1 MALTPSSAISAEPEP
16 GLDRPR
22 RPAAQGWDALW
33 PAGVPRRG
41 RLRVRTLTTLRW
53 VAVAGQTITVVFVAY
68 VLKLPTPV
76 AACFAVIALSA
87 WLNVLISLSV
97 SGQRLATDN
106 EAAAHIAFD
115 ILQLSAL
122 LYLTGG
128 IINPFSLLL
137 IGPATLAAATLPT
150 RQAVLLALLAI
161 AACIALAINAMPMPA
176 PHAEPFNPPLLNR
189 IGAILARILGIS
201 FTATYAWYA
210 AQEAARMEL
219 ALDTAHTVLA
229 REQRLSALGAL
240 AASAAHE
247 LGTPL
252 ATISIVAREL
262 SRNTPE
268 GPLREDAELLISQ
281 AERCRD
287 ILFRL
292 TRTPEASDAVHERMS
307 LLQVVQEAIA
317 PHARRPDVRV
327 EAVVSGPH
335 GAPAP
340 EIWRLAEV
348 LHALTAFVENAVD
361 FAKSE
366 ILVTARFDARHI
378 VVEVRD
384 DGPGFAPEVL
394 TKLGEPYV
402 TSRPAG
408 QPMRSGHVGMGLGFF
423 IAKTLLER
431 TGATVDFRNGR
442 RDGAVITARWRR
454 EAIEAPAQMGVVSGL
469 SALDN
474 PRAGATQ

>member
-1 MALTPSSAISAEPEP
+1 MAPTSHPEMNADPEP
-16 GLDRPR
+16 GLDKPG

-41 RLRVRTLTTLRW
+41 RLRVRTLVNLRW
-53 VAVAGQTITVVFVAY
+53 VTIAGQAITVAVVAY
-68 VLKLPTPV
+68 GLDLRTPV
-76 AACFAVIALSA
+76 AACFAVIALAA
-87 WLNVLISLSV
+87 WLNVLVSLAA

-115 ILQLSAL
+115 ILQLTAL

-128 IINPFSLLL
+128 NVNPFSLLL
-137 IGPATLAAATLPT
+137 IGPATLAAATLPL
-150 RQAVLLALLAI
+150 RQVISLCLLAI
-161 AACIALAINAMPMPA
+161 AGCIGLAIYSMPLPA
-176 PHAEPFNPPLLNR
+176 PTAGAFDPPMINR
-189 IGAILARILGIS
+189 VGSVLARILGIA
-201 FTATYAWYA
+201 FTAAYAWYA

-240 AASAAHE
+240 AAAAAHE

-252 ATISIVAREL
+252 ATIAVVSREL
-262 SRNTPE
+262 ARNSPP
-268 GPLREDAELLISQ
+268 GPLREDAELLIAQ
-281 AERCRD
+281 AARCRD
-287 ILFRL
+287 ILQRL
-292 TRTPEASDAVHERMS
+292 TSTPEASDAVHERMS
-307 LLQVVQEAIA
+307 LLQVVQESIA

-335 GAPAP
+335 GEAPP
-340 EIWRLAEV
+340 EIWRLPEI

-361 FAKSE
+361 FARSE

-378 VVEVRD
+378 AVEVRD
-384 DGPGFAPEVL
+384 DGPGFSPEVL

-402 TSRPAG
+402 TSRPGAES
-408 QPMRSGHVGMGLGFF
+408 MRSGHVGMGLGFF

-442 RDGAVITARWRR
+442 GGGAVITARWRR
-454 EAIEAPAQMGVVSGL
+454 EAIEAAAAADVFTGL
-469 SALDN
+469 DDNGQSA
-474 PRAGATQ
+474 TE

>member
-1 MALTPSSAISAEPEP
+1 MALTPSPAKDADPEFDF
-16 GLDRPR
+16 DRLR

-33 PAGVPRRG
+33 PSGVPRRS

-53 VAVAGQTITVVFVAY
+53 MAVAGQTIAVLVVAY
-68 VLKLPTPV
+68 VLELPTPV
-76 AACFAVIALSA
+76 AACLAVIALAA
-87 WLNVLISLSV
+87 WLNVLVSLAV

-137 IGPATLAAATLPT
+137 IGPAVLAAATLPA
-150 RQAVLLALLAI
+150 RQVVSLAVLAI
-161 AACIALAINAMPMPA
+161 AACVFLAITSLPLPSPNAA
-176 PHAEPFNPPLLNR
+176 PYDPPLLNR
-189 IGAILARILGIS
+189 IGAILAQVLGIA
-201 FTATYAWYA
+201 FTAAYAWYA

-240 AASAAHE
+240 AAAAAHE

-252 ATISIVAREL
+252 ATISIVAKEM
-262 SRNTPE
+262 SRNSPP
-268 GPLREDAELLISQ
+268 GPLKEDADLLIGQ

-292 TRTPEASDAVHERMS
+292 TRAPETTDAVHQRMS
-307 LLQVVQEAIA
+307 LLQVVQESIA

-327 EAVVSGPH
+327 EAVVAGPH
-335 GAPAP
+335 GEAAP

-366 ILVTARFDARHI
+366 ILVTARFDPRHI
-378 VVEVRD
+378 AVEVRD
-384 DGPGFAPEVL
+384 DGPGFSPEVL
-394 TKLGEPYV
+394 AKLGEPYV
-402 TSRPAG
+402 TSRPGEA
-408 QPMRSGHVGMGLGFF
+408 MRSGHVGMGLGFF

-442 RDGAVITARWRR
+442 GGGAVITARWRR
-454 EAIEAPAQMGVVSGL
+454 EAIEAPAPPDVFSELSGL
-469 SALDN
+469 AD
-474 PRAGATQ
+474 PP

>member
-1 MALTPSSAISAEPEP
+1 MALTPSPAIDADPEP
-16 GLDRPR
+16 DFDKPR

-53 VAVAGQTITVVFVAY
+53 VAVAGQTITVVFVTY
-68 VLKLPTPV
+68 VLNLPTPV

-87 WLNVLISLSV
+87 WLNVLVSLAV
-97 SGQRLATDN
+97 TGQRLATDN

-115 ILQLSAL
+115 ILQLTAL

-128 IINPFSLLL
+128 IVNPFSLLL
-137 IGPATLAAATLPT
+137 IGPAVLAAATLPA
-150 RQAVLLALLAI
+150 RHVVALALLAI
-161 AACIALAINAMPMPA
+161 AGCILVAITALPLPSPN
-176 PHAEPFNPPLLNR
+176 AEPYNPPLLNR
-189 IGAILARILGIS
+189 IGAILARVLGIA
-201 FTATYAWYA
+201 FTSAYAWYA

-240 AASAAHE
+240 AAAAAHE

-252 ATISIVAREL
+252 ATISIVAKEM

-268 GPLREDAELLISQ
+268 GPLREDADLLITQ

-292 TRTPEASDAVHERMS
+292 TRTPEASDSVHERMS
-307 LLQVVQEAIA
+307 LLQVVQESIA

-327 EAVVSGPH
+327 EAVVAGPH
-335 GAPAP
+335 GEAAP

-366 ILVTARFDARHI
+366 ILVTARFDPRHI
-378 VVEVRD
+378 AIEVRD
-384 DGPGFAPEVL
+384 DGPGFSPEVL

-402 TSRPAG
+402 TSRPG
-408 QPMRSGHVGMGLGFF
+408 ETMRSGHVGMGLGFF

-431 TGATVDFRNGR
+431 TGASVDFRNGR
-442 RDGAVITARWRR
+442 RGGAVITARWRR
-454 EAIEAPAQMGVVSGL
+454 EAIEAPALPDVFSDLSGL
-469 SALDN
+469 DDPHPSA
-474 PRAGATQ
+474 TE

>member
-1 MALTPSSAISAEPEP
+1 MALTPSPAKDADPEFDF
-16 GLDRPR
+16 DRPR

-33 PAGVPRRG
+33 PSGVPRRG

-53 VAVAGQTITVVFVAY
+53 MAVAGQTIAVLVVAY

-76 AACFAVIALSA
+76 AACLAVIALAA
-87 WLNVLISLSV
+87 WLNVLVSLAV
-97 SGQRLATDN
+97 SGQRLATDT

-115 ILQLSAL
+115 ILQLAAL

-137 IGPATLAAATLPT
+137 IGPTVLAAATLPA
-150 RQAVLLALLAI
+150 RQVVSLAVLAI
-161 AACIALAINAMPMPA
+161 AACVFLAITSLPLPSPN
-176 PHAEPFNPPLLNR
+176 AEPYDPPLLNR
-189 IGAILARILGIS
+189 VGAILAQVLGIA
-201 FTATYAWYA
+201 FTSAYAWYA

-240 AASAAHE
+240 AAAAAHE

-252 ATISIVAREL
+252 ATISIVAKEM
-262 SRNTPE
+262 SRNSPA
-268 GPLREDAELLISQ
+268 GPLKEDADLLIVQ

-292 TRTPEASDAVHERMS
+292 TRAPATTDAVHERMS
-307 LLQVVQEAIA
+307 LLQVVQESIA

-335 GAPAP
+335 GEAAP

-361 FAKSE
+361 FARSE
-366 ILVTARFDARHI
+366 ILVTARFDPRHI
-378 VVEVRD
+378 AVEVRD

-402 TSRPAG
+402 TSRPGEA
-408 QPMRSGHVGMGLGFF
+408 MRSGHVGMGLGFF

-431 TGATVDFRNGR
+431 TGANVDFRNGR
-442 RDGAVITARWRR
+442 RGGAVITARWRR
-454 EAIEAPAQMGVVSGL
+454 EAIEAPALPDVFSDPTGV
-469 SALDN
+469 DD
-474 PRAGATQ
+474 PHQGATE

>member
-1 MALTPSSAISAEPEP
+1 MALTPSPAKNADPEP
-16 GLDRPR
+16 GFDRPR

-33 PAGVPRRG
+33 PSGVPRRG

-53 VAVAGQTITVVFVAY
+53 MAVTGQTIAVLVVAY
-68 VLKLPTPV
+68 ALKLPTPV
-76 AACFAVIALSA
+76 AACLAVIALAA
-87 WLNVLISLSV
+87 WLNVLVSLAV

-137 IGPATLAAATLPT
+137 VGPTVLAAATLPA
-150 RQAVLLALLAI
+150 RQVVLLAMLAI
-161 AACIALAINAMPMPA
+161 AACVFLAITSLPLPSPN
-176 PHAEPFNPPLLNR
+176 AEPYDPPLLNR
-189 IGAILARILGIS
+189 IGAILAQVLGIA
-201 FTATYAWYA
+201 FTSAYAWYA

-240 AASAAHE
+240 AAAAAHE

-252 ATISIVAREL
+252 ATISIVAKEM
-262 SRNTPE
+262 SRNSPA
-268 GPLREDAELLISQ
+268 GPLKEDADLLIVQ

-292 TRTPEASDAVHERMS
+292 TRAPETTDAVHQRMS
-307 LLQVVQEAIA
+307 LLQVVQESIA

-327 EAVVSGPH
+327 EAVVAGPH
-335 GAPAP
+335 GEAAP

-361 FAKSE
+361 FARSE
-366 ILVTARFDARHI
+366 ILVTARFDPRHI
-378 VVEVRD
+378 AVEVRD
-384 DGPGFAPEVL
+384 DGPGFSPEVL

-402 TSRPAG
+402 TSRPGEA
-408 QPMRSGHVGMGLGFF
+408 MRSGHVGMGLGFF

-431 TGATVDFRNGR
+431 TGAAVDFRNGR
-442 RDGAVITARWRR
+442 RGGAVITARWRR
-454 EAIEAPAQMGVVSGL
+454 EAIEAPAPPDVFSGRSGL
-469 SALDN
+469 EDSTEA
-474 PRAGATQ
+474 ATQ

>member
-1 MALTPSSAISAEPEP
+1 MALTPSSVKDADPEFDF
-16 GLDRPR
+16 DRPD

-33 PAGVPRRG
+33 PSGVPRRG
-41 RLRVRTLTTLRW
+41 RLRVRALTTLRW
-53 VAVAGQTITVVFVAY
+53 LAVAGQTITVLFVAY
-68 VLKLPTPV
+68 VLELPTPV
-76 AACFAVIALSA
+76 PACLAIIALAA
-87 WLNVLISLSV
+87 WLNVLVSLAV

-137 IGPATLAAATLPT
+137 IGPTVLAAATLPA
-150 RQAVLLALLAI
+150 RQVVSLALLAI
-161 AACIALAINAMPMPA
+161 AACVFLAITSLPLPSPN
-176 PHAEPFNPPLLNR
+176 AEPYDPPLRNR
-189 IGAILARILGIS
+189 IGAIMARVLGIA
-201 FTATYAWYA
+201 FTSAYAWYA

-240 AASAAHE
+240 AAAAAHE

-252 ATISIVAREL
+252 ATISIVAKEL
-262 SRNTPE
+262 SRNSPP
-268 GPLREDAELLISQ
+268 GPLKEDADLLVAQ

-292 TRTPEASDAVHERMS
+292 TRAPETTDAVHERMS
-307 LLQVVQEAIA
+307 LLQVVQESIA

-335 GAPAP
+335 GEPAP

-361 FAKSE
+361 FARSE
-366 ILVTARFDARHI
+366 ILVTARFDPRHI
-378 VVEVRD
+378 AVEVRD
-384 DGPGFAPEVL
+384 DGPGFSPEVL

-402 TSRPAG
+402 TSRPSET
-408 QPMRSGHVGMGLGFF
+408 MRSGHVGMGLGFF

-442 RDGAVITARWRR
+442 RGGAVITARWRR
-454 EAIEAPAQMGVVSGL
+454 DAIEAPALPDVFSDLSGL
-469 SALDN
+469 DESHQ
-474 PRAGATQ
+474 GATE

>member
-1 MALTPSSAISAEPEP
+1 MA
-16 GLDRPR
+16 
-22 RPAAQGWDALW
+22 
-33 PAGVPRRG
+33 V
-41 RLRVRTLTTLRW
+41 V
-53 VAVAGQTITVVFVAY
+53 GQTITVVFVAY

-76 AACFAVIALSA
+76 AACLAIIALAA
-87 WLNVLISLSV
+87 WLNVLVSLAV
-97 SGQRLATDN
+97 SGQRLATEN

-137 IGPATLAAATLPT
+137 IGPTVLAAATLPA
-150 RQAVLLALLAI
+150 RQVVSLAMLAI
-161 AACIALAINAMPMPA
+161 AACVFLAITAMPLPS
-176 PHAEPFNPPLLNR
+176 PDAEPYDPPLLNR
-189 IGAILARILGIS
+189 IGAILARVLGIA
-201 FTATYAWYA
+201 FTSAYAWYA

-240 AASAAHE
+240 AAAAAHE

-252 ATISIVAREL
+252 ATISIVAKEM
-262 SRNTPE
+262 SRNCPP
-268 GPLREDAELLISQ
+268 GPLKEDADLLIVQ

-292 TRTPEASDAVHERMS
+292 TRTPEASDSVHERMS
-307 LLQVVQEAIA
+307 LLQVVQESIA

-335 GAPAP
+335 GETPP

-361 FAKSE
+361 FARSE
-366 ILVTARFDARHI
+366 ILVTARFDARFI
-378 VVEVRD
+378 AVEVRD
-384 DGPGFAPEVL
+384 DGPGFSPEVL

-402 TSRPAG
+402 TSRPG
-408 QPMRSGHVGMGLGFF
+408 ETMRSGHVGMGLGFF

-431 TGATVDFRNGR
+431 TGASVDFRNGR
-442 RDGAVITARWRR
+442 RGGAVITARWRR
-454 EAIEAPAQMGVVSGL
+454 EAIEAPALPDVFSDLSGL
-469 SALDN
+469 DDS
-474 PRAGATQ
+474 PQGATQ